1 MKNNP
6 FKIDY
11 SKYRL
16 VLSYTPPERHLTF
29 HQRRRIKKGTP
40 AQRNAYKSFNRAE
53 YKPLNPLQ
61 RYE

>member
-1 MKNNP
+1 MNTL

-53 YKPLNPLQ
+53 YKPLTSAKV
-61 RYE
+61 

>member
-16 VLSYTPPERHLTF
+16 VLRYTPPERHLTF
-29 HQRRRIKKGTP
+29 YQRPRIKKAAPPRT
-40 AQRNAYKSFNRAE
+40 AYKSFNRAE